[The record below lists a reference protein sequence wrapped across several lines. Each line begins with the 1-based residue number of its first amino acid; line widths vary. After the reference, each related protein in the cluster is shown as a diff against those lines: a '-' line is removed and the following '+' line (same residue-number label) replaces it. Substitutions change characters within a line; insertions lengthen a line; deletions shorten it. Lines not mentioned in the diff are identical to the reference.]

1 METLLKLLTQAAEQA
16 DRAELREALTQM
28 QEQAVREATYQ
39 RNLTTLLLLLSM
51 LLTVIVI
58 GLAWE
63 QWKLRKDGYTP
74 CDRIRKGGVACLN
87 CSSVSSWR
95 L

>member
-63 QWKLRKDGYTP
+63 QWKLRKE
-74 CDRIRKGGVACLN
+74 VAILRATE
-87 CSSVSSWR
+87 SEREVSHV
-95 L
+95 